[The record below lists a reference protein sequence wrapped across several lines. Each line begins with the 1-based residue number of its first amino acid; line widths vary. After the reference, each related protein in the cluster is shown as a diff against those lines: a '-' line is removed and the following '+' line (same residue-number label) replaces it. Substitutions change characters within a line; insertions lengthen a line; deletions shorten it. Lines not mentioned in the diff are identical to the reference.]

1 MDDKIAVI
9 GVGCRF
15 PGAPDPAAFWRNL
28 RAGADTLSWF
38 STDQLLAAGWPADL
52 VRSPAFV
59 PVRGTMPGGELF
71 DWRYFGYS
79 RGDAAL
85 IDPQQR
91 VFLEVCVAALQDA
104 AVDPARFPGWI
115 GVYAGC
121 DTPFAPVD
129 LLSPAMMSQV
139 IGREKDFLA
148 TRVAYKLR
156 LRGPAMTV
164 QSGCSTSL
172 VAVHQAVQSLRS
184 HECDA
189 ALAGGASL
197 LLPQVC
203 GYMYEHGDI
212 LSVDGRNRS
221 FDAQSSGTVASNG
234 AGVVVLRRLSDALDD
249 GDRIMAVLR
258 GSALNNDGG
267 EKIGYT
273 APSLTGQRDVIR
285 LALAQADADPD
296 DVLHV
301 EAHGTATHVGD
312 PVEVGAL
319 TAAYRL
325 STDRIGYCWLGSVKS
340 NIGHTGSAAGVAGLI
355 KTALMLEHRELVP
368 SVHFR
373 SPNPELKLEQ
383 SPFQVITERQR
394 LDPDRPVLAGVCSY
408 GVGGTNAHAV
418 LEAPPQPR
426 RGSGPRVLCLS
437 AATAGTLGRARAEL
451 ADRITGEDAPDPV
464 AAAWTLVNGRPALA
478 HRVSVVADDLDQAA
492 AALLTSDN
500 RPAAVGATA
509 PRTAFVFPGQGP
521 LFPGAAMAAYD
532 VLPVFR
538 ETFDEAAAIASRDW
552 DVDLSIAL
560 RPDADPGPLRT
571 ALAHQVG
578 LFAIGYGLGS
588 QLLEWGIRPVAML
601 GQSAGEYVAAALA
614 GVWDLPAGLRVVAE
628 RATAMDNL
636 LTGRMIAVYAPLSE
650 FEALTRNRGLG
661 VATTGP
667 GQVVLSGTAEDV
679 EGLAADLV
687 HSQIPHA
694 LLDIFVPAHTEGMRP
709 IAGLL
714 RAAVESSAPNPAG
727 LPLVSNLTGQLV
739 EPGQL
744 LDPGYWAD
752 QMCEQVLLGDG
763 MTTLL
768 ARGCD
773 MVIEVGPGRALTG
786 GLRRHPGWTG
796 SHAAIPLLG
805 RASEPRQTTLLAA
818 LGRLW
823 EAGLPV
829 AWESLF
835 SQRPTPCRLPAV
847 PLNSGPCPLPPAGD
861 TAAQN
866 RVYVRSP
873 AAVLADALA
882 WPASDDGSLSGRPD
896 LMAALDAYSAGLGA
910 RFVLD
915 VTGQAAGDRIARED
929 LIARIDPG
937 RRLPQL
943 AEFLVSAMIDDGLLT
958 ESDGQLTAVPDLDD
972 RVAAAL
978 ARADELD
985 ELDGARRLIEH
996 SAGSYA
1002 DVFAGIVEPIEV
1014 LYPPAGHEPITE
1026 YMTSSEVAIGG
1037 AQPCLDA
1044 VTASL
1049 SSWFAACGHRPIRV
1063 LQVGAGRGTLTWR
1076 LLDAWPPDP
1085 GLTFDVTDPREVM
1098 VANLERTAGLRGD
1111 SPVHARL
1118 FDIGADALAQGLLPG
1133 SYDLIV
1139 GYNTVHMAPSIS
1151 QALRSLG
1158 RLLRPAGAMCLI
1170 EPTRTGRWRDFVW
1183 GLAPGWWDF
1192 DDQGG
1197 TGQPVP
1203 DVPGWR
1209 RVFAAAGFDVIAAS
1223 QSGESDHTVL
1233 MASLTDPTQA
1243 VASPY
1248 EPGPASS
1255 AAASAVPPEHMTLAE
1270 LWCHALGVSS
1280 VQPQDNYYL
1289 LGGESL
1295 GLVHLLGRIRAS
1307 TGVRLTIA
1315 EFSEQPTF
1323 GALTE
1328 LVCVSTPLV
1337 PS

>member
-1 MDDKIAVI
+1 MDDRIAVI

-28 RAGADTLSWF
+28 RAGADTLSRF
-38 STDQLLAAGWPADL
+38 RTDQLIAAGWPADL

-59 PVRGTMPGGELF
+59 PVRGTMPGGERF

-104 AVDPARFPGWI
+104 ALDPARFPGWV

-129 LLSPAMMSQV
+129 LLSPAMMAQV

-203 GYMYEHGDI
+203 GYLYEQGDI

-221 FDAQSSGTVASNG
+221 FDAQATGTVASNG

-319 TAAYRL
+319 TAAYRM

-355 KTALMLEHRELVP
+355 KTALMLEHREFVP

-394 LDPDRPVLAGVCSY
+394 LDPDRPALAAVCSY

-426 RGSGPRVLCLS
+426 RGSGPRVFCLS

-492 AALLTSDN
+492 AALLTPD
-500 RPAAVGATA
+500 RQPAAVGATA
-509 PRTAFVFPGQGP
+509 PRIAFVFPGQGP

-538 ETFDEAAAIASRDW
+538 ETFDEAAAIASRHW
-552 DVDLSIAL
+552 DVDLGIAL

-571 ALAHQVG
+571 ALVHHVG

-628 RATAMDNL
+628 RAMAMDNL

-650 FEALTRNRGLG
+650 FEGLTRNRGLG

-667 GQVVLSGTAEDV
+667 GQVVLSGTAEGV

-714 RAAVESSAPNPAG
+714 SAAVESSAPNPAG

-739 EPGQL
+739 EPGRL
-744 LDPGYWAD
+744 LDPGYWVD

-763 MTTLL
+763 MTTVL
-768 ARGCD
+768 AQGCD

-796 SHAAIPLLG
+796 SHTAIPLLG
-805 RASEPRQTTLLAA
+805 RASEPRQSTLLAA

-847 PLNSGPCPLPPAGD
+847 PLDSGPCPMPPAGVI
-861 TAAQN
+861 AGQN

-873 AAVLADALA
+873 AAVLADELA
-882 WPASDDGSLSGRPD
+882 WPASYDGSLSGRPD
-896 LMAALDAYSAGLGA
+896 LVAALDAYSAGLGA

-943 AEFLVSAMIDDGLLT
+943 AEFLVSVMIDDGLLAG
-958 ESDGQLTAVPDLDD
+958 SDGQLTVVPDVQD

-978 ARADELD
+978 ASAAGLGELD
-985 ELDGARRLIEH
+985 DVRRLIEG

-1002 DVFAGIVEPIEV
+1002 AVFAGDAEPLEAYSPASHAPMIEC
-1014 LYPPAGHEPITE
+1014 T
-1026 YMTSSEVAIGG
+1026 TSGTVAIGG

-1049 SSWFAACGHRPIRV
+1049 SSWFAACGHRPVRV
-1063 LQVGAGRGTLTWR
+1063 LQVGAGQGTLTWR

-1085 GLTFDVTDPREVM
+1085 GLSFDVTDPSEAM
-1098 VANLERTAGLRGD
+1098 VANLERTAALRGD
-1111 SPVHARL
+1111 SSVHARL
-1118 FDIGADALAQGLLPG
+1118 FDIQADALAQGLLPG

-1139 GYNTVHMAPSIS
+1139 GYNAVHVTPSITG
-1151 QALRSLG
+1151 ALLNLG
-1158 RLLRPAGAMCLI
+1158 RLLRPDGAMCLI
-1170 EPTRTGRWRDFVW
+1170 ELTRTGRWRDFVW
-1183 GLAPGWWDF
+1183 GLAPGWWDSG
-1192 DDQGG
+1192 DLGG
-1197 TGQPVP
+1197 TGTLAP

-1209 RVFAAAGFDVIAAS
+1209 RAFAAAGFDVIAAS
-1223 QSGESDHTVL
+1223 QSGESGHTVL
-1233 MASLTDPTQA
+1233 MASRADPAQ
-1243 VASPY
+1243 VVPSQY
-1248 EPGPASS
+1248 QPGPA
-1255 AAASAVPPEHMTLAE
+1255 ATVPPDGAPPESATLAE
-1270 LWCHALGVSS
+1270 LWCQALGVSS
-1280 VQPQDNYYL
+1280 ARPQDNYYL

-1295 GLVHLLGRIRAS
+1295 GLIHLLGRIRAS
-1307 TGVRLTIA
+1307 TGVRLTAA
-1315 EFSEQPTF
+1315 EFAEQPTF

-1328 LVCVSTPLV
+1328 LVSAPLV